1 MAKAKKTVLDNDNA
15 RAIAEAL
22 GKTLFERKSGYSAK
36 DNAQRNLDERT
47 HYVSDSTLKSF
58 HSRVMS
64 ARDTDHGLVFAIIE
78 SVAKDYQNHSRGFR
92 FVAFDIEGTV
102 INDRAS
108 ATDTVSTSAK
118 AEKDM
123 WAFLDTFDVLAH
135 YKKVMEYKAD
145 RYKVQAAHMLR
156 IAKSIKV

>member
-1 MAKAKKTVLDNDNA
+1 MATKKTVLDKDNA
-15 RAIAEAL
+15 RSIADAI
-22 GKTLFERKSGYSAK
+22 GQTLFERKSSYSAK
-36 DNAQRNLDERT
+36 DNAQMNLQGRT
-47 HYVSDSTLKSF
+47 HYVDDSTLKCF

-64 ARDTDHGLVFAIIE
+64 GRDTDHGLIFAIVE
-78 SVAKDYQNHSRGFR
+78 SVAKDYNNRSRGFR

-118 AEKDM
+118 AERDM
-123 WAFLDTFDVLAH
+123 WDFLDGFDVLAH

-156 IAKSIKV
+156 VAKSIKV